1 MSEERLDRLVRGQHT
16 SGSHGIGFRVVQ
28 NLVHDSDGD
37 LRVMSSPETGTI
49 VQIEWPIDTT
59 MLAVA
64 TEIRKGPAEMALR
77 MALPLDARRRQ
88 SNSNAAYTACAGA
101 QPRRSLVPPAVERRV
116 SC

>member
-1 MSEERLDRLVRGQHT
+1 MSKERLDRLVRGQHS

-28 NLVHDSDGD
+28 DLVHDSEGD

-77 MALPLDARRRQ
+77 MALPLDARRQ
-88 SNSNAAYTACAGA
+88 SNSDAAYTACADA
-101 QPRRSLVPPAVERRV
+101 QPRRSRVSPAVERRV